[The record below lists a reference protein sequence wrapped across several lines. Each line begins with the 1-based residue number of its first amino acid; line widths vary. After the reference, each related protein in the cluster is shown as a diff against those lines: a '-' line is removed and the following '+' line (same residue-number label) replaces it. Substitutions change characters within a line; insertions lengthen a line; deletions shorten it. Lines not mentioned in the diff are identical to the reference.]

1 MSFPNTLTIFINTRI
16 RGYPK
21 IKYEPEMT
29 VPKIKSDTVYFNPLI
44 KLNKA
49 VSLRIPPGY
58 PENEKFT
65 QFFNKSDFNGLVG
78 RNMSAG
84 FQKKLTID
92 EAAKNGIVDNNINV
106 TLDILFKKNNRFYIK
121 DTPYT
126 IFSHEWIAGDW
137 RVDKKSFEKQIALS
151 TYGQGLYG
159 NQQTVALQNKMAD
172 DELTKFKKE
181 HAEAMSGFAA
191 SSDISKFKDD
201 YIRGVARGVNK
212 PQEAVVDLSQ
222 KAELQAKT
230 EIPKIARKL
239 ATKKLVYQNIVN
251 LDEDANLSND
261 PVSINILY
269 SIDRNYS
276 EDIKLKP
283 KVLEPLYQTL
293 LKKGT
298 EYKNAK
304 DVYDKSIGEYYS
316 VINLNKTTPVA
327 IPVEESEQVIS
338 GGSGENEGNEGN
350 VFNNKSKY
358 DEAIKQINIVIQGY
372 KEKNF
377 TYQNV
382 TNDPQ
387 IKNEMLKIL
396 ILLEKYKA
404 QFLNSFLDSLKL
416 LVRKIK
422 SQISYI
428 KALYA
433 FYSQLYI
440 VKESDFKKNGVE
452 KDYQNVLKLNIIK
465 FDVQCYKNIIYSL
478 ETTESNPLSDNFK
491 TIVKM
496 VAFVEKFIQ
505 RENATP
511 KNYAELLKNYYD
523 HPNLLEINRYQ
534 FDVYMF
540 SLLKYDFTN
549 DLGMWKILYRQT
561 DVFLNSIKEYI
572 IGGYGSGSQ
581 VIEGKIAIAKM
592 LFDQYNEK
600 YTKQQRDS
608 LIKNVS
614 QLKKPLQKQNP
625 NMLDFAFP
633 DNASLKQQ
641 QNDYVRYQTAI
652 TLCYDLI
659 TIYSRISA
667 IKYSREISLVA
678 SRQNLCYVLDKIYKR
693 MIKSYELILDEG
705 AEIVQLI
712 PNYIYLKADSYKDHT
727 SLKNNIKITSGA
739 QLINKNKNAGFKILM
754 RSLRKK
760 YHEAVDMLIPEI
772 TKLGILESCKKLVNS
787 DEESDSDDESV
798 LEDDPESE
806 LTPGEIFK
814 KEYQQNMER
823 HYDTD
828 NSLILKKHLANLY
841 VSGVKEGSNARL
853 SDDEFDEMINS
864 WSVVDNAGGGDC
876 LFLAVAEL
884 FNSELI
890 NNNKQSNNLFAD
902 ENGYFSKT
910 SLRRAVADETYGI
923 QPSDTIGWNNGVK
936 PVIENVDASD
946 PTAVRMRQDYGFLFD
961 EKGKWIGNNIQALR
975 SVIRQDSKYWGDDV
989 AIKILERIFKIKFI
1003 IIDTTAPG
1011 VFPKGTEVRYSADNG
1026 LKKIGVVLR
1035 SARVGNTDE
1044 YLYDIQDPNNPEKV
1058 YPEISSVDNDVTL
1071 AEDGYYRIVSLGSD
1085 NKNANDFSQYAFL
1098 LLTTVP
1104 GGAQHYEIMYSN
1116 ELNKFIYTFEEIPD
1130 YLKYLVY
1137 KTQWKY
1143 LDARDRLE
1151 TWYGKNNA
1159 FRNYLF
1165 DAEESAMAA
1174 NARKRRPNSNKL
1186 GGGGGLKDDDDNVF
1200 RGGERSGYINVNNG
1214 TNVKNDDSKLSYYII
1229 IDLELYP
1236 GESIP
1241 LLKQPVIACHLRYE
1255 KIRQAFADMFGLY
1268 YNPIDFYQQ
1277 GHVAPSSI
1285 KYKKDEDSKGRDSM
1299 RDYNT
1304 RRFNVSYAGGKK
1316 TRRHHR

>member
-92 EAAKNGIVDNNINV
+92 EAAKYGIVDNNINV

-137 RVDKKSFEKQIALS
+137 RVDKRSFEKQIALS

-159 NQQTVALQNKMAD
+159 NQQSVALQNKMAD
-172 DELTKFKKE
+172 DELSKFKKE
-181 HAEAMSGFAA
+181 HAEAVAGFAA

-201 YIRGVARGVNK
+201 YIRGVARGVSK
-212 PQEAVVDLSQ
+212 PQEAIVDSSLSLKEQ
-222 KAELQAKT
+222 ALQAKT

-261 PVSINILY
+261 PVSINVLY

-293 LKKGT
+293 LQKGT

-327 IPVEESEQVIS
+327 IPVEEVTGGAAS
-338 GGSGENEGNEGN
+338 GKD

-372 KEKNF
+372 KAKNF
-377 TYQNV
+377 TYQNI
-382 TNDPQ
+382 TDDPQ

-396 ILLEKYKA
+396 ISLEKYRA

-422 SQISYI
+422 SQIAYI

-440 VKESDFKKNGVE
+440 VKETEFKKNGVE

-465 FDVQCYKNIIYSL
+465 FDVQCYKNIIYSV
-478 ETTESNPLSDNFK
+478 ETEESNPLSDNLK
-491 TIVKM
+491 TIIKM
-496 VAFVEKFIQ
+496 VSFVEKFTQ
-505 RENATP
+505 RENAAP

-523 HPNLLEINRYQ
+523 HPSLLEINRYQ

-561 DVFLNSIKEYI
+561 DVFLNSLKEYI
-572 IGGYGSGSQ
+572 IGGKSGSQ

-608 LIKNVS
+608 FSKNVS

-641 QNDYVRYQTAI
+641 QNDYIRYQTAI

-705 AEIVQLI
+705 AEIVELI
-712 PNYIYLKADSYKDHT
+712 PNYIYLKADSYKDRS
-727 SLKNNIKITSGA
+727 SLRNNITITSDA
-739 QLINKNKNAGFKILM
+739 QVINKNKNAGFKILM

-787 DEESDSDDESV
+787 DEESDSEVESDA
-798 LEDDPESE
+798 ESDMESE
-806 LTPGEIFK
+806 EGDLTPGEIFK

-823 HYDTD
+823 RYDTD
-828 NSLILKKHLANLY
+828 NSLILKKHIAHLY
-841 VSGVKEGSNARL
+841 ASGVKEGSNARL
-853 SDDEFDEMINS
+853 DEAEFDQMINS
-864 WSVVDNAGGGDC
+864 WSVVDNTGGGDC

-890 NNNKQSNNLFAD
+890 NNNKQSNNPFAD
-902 ENGYFSKT
+902 ENGYFSKS

-923 QPSDTIGWNNGVK
+923 QPSDTVGWNNGVK
-936 PVIENVDASD
+936 SVIANVDVSD
-946 PTAVRMRQDYGFLFD
+946 PAAVRMRHDYGFLFD
-961 EKGKWIGNNIQALR
+961 DKGNWIGNNIQALR

-1003 IIDTTAPG
+1003 IIDTTTPD
-1011 VFPKGTEVRYSADNG
+1011 VFPKGTEVRYSSDNG

-1071 AEDGYYRIVSLGSD
+1071 AEDGYYRVVSLGSD
-1085 NKNANDFSQYAFL
+1085 NTNANEFSQYAFL

-1116 ELNKFIYTFEEIPD
+1116 QLNKFVYTFSEIPD

-1143 LDARDRLE
+1143 LDGRDRLE
-1151 TWYGKNNA
+1151 SWYGKNNA
-1159 FRNYLF
+1159 FRDYLF

-1186 GGGGGLKDDDDNVF
+1186 GGGFQDDDDNVF
-1200 RGGERSGYINVNNG
+1200 HGGERSGYVNVNNG
-1214 TNVKNDDSKLSYYII
+1214 TNVKTDDSKLSYYII

-1236 GESIP
+1236 GKSIP

-1255 KIRQAFADMFGLY
+1255 KIRHAFADMFGLY

-1277 GHVAPSSI
+1277 GHVAPSSV
-1285 KYKKDEDSKGRDSM
+1285 KYKKDEESKERDSM